1 MKFQEKL
8 NSETVQRWKG
18 LHEEE
23 LCRLSAKGGLW
34 RSWGPGTR
42 ASPRTCRCRV
52 WTRSWGVGGALGVS
66 QALELGAGRGHT
78 SGQAQAA
85 EAMAPVPCP
94 KAAGLQP
101 SGHVGTLDP
110 PTTDQ
115 AWETGNHG
123 LRARKAPSGRSLPPA
138 SHGGLGPLCPAP
150 MGLTLSRSLSAPSCF
165 PSEAENGSLVTN
177 MASGHWVM
185 RSSSRGRS
193 TKGPFVRLPAP
204 LPGSSRP
211 PAPPTHPTPSWP
223 RLPPRAAPPGP
234 PGVTVAWPWRPPSP
248 GALLAGAGPAGCGG
262 HIVGGHAASGRPP
275 GAGCGVAGVRCNV
288 LWCTPGLQRGGPSAL
303 HPRPP
308 SVLRQIAFPSTI
320 SLHQHSSLRQGV
332 TAHLSEMEAEA
343 PQVSVPTRCS
353 AGPGY
358 VPHFPKPP

>member
-1 MKFQEKL
+1 M
-8 NSETVQRWKG
+8 
-18 LHEEE
+18 
-23 LCRLSAKGGLW
+23 
-34 RSWGPGTR
+34 
-42 ASPRTCRCRV
+42 
-52 WTRSWGVGGALGVS
+52 
-66 QALELGAGRGHT
+66 
-78 SGQAQAA
+78 
-85 EAMAPVPCP
+85 
-94 KAAGLQP
+94 
-101 SGHVGTLDP
+101 
-110 PTTDQ
+110 
-115 AWETGNHG
+115 
-123 LRARKAPSGRSLPPA
+123 
-138 SHGGLGPLCPAP
+138 
-150 MGLTLSRSLSAPSCF
+150 
-165 PSEAENGSLVTN
+165 
-177 MASGHWVM
+177 
-185 RSSSRGRS
+185 
-193 TKGPFVRLPAP
+193 
-204 LPGSSRP
+204 
-211 PAPPTHPTPSWP
+211 
-223 RLPPRAAPPGP
+223 
-234 PGVTVAWPWRPPSP
+234 AWPWRPPSP